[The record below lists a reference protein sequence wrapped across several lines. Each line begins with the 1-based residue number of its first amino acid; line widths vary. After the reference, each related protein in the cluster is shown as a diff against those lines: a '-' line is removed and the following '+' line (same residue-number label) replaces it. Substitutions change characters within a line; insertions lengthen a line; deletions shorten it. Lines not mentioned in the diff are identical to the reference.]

1 MTTNCIEARDIESK
15 MAQMAYLIAE
25 VNDDVG
31 ETQRLTLISFCEDD
45 AEG

>member
-31 ETQRLTLISFCEDD
+31 DTQRLTLISVCEDD
-45 AEG
+45 ADG

>member
-1 MTTNCIEARDIESK
+1 MTTNCIAASDIESK
-15 MAQMAYLIAE
+15 MAYLIAE

-45 AEG
+45 ADG